1 MRRRTALGWLQHDVT
16 NRGITA
22 WLLAAAILAFYIVL
36 YFGRNVFNTSRAWYV
51 WNTTENMV
59 FAILAVGIVIV
70 GATMIRSDLQE
81 PDTIRA
87 QHLKATIIGLISTVL
102 LTAFVY
108 FTPAF
113 VRLLSTTEFAKSMA
127 QVEWG
132 TAGNTFFQI
141 VYGLLAGAGVVGIFA
156 FNKDEKQPKTI
167 ASLLGVLFLATL
179 VIIFLTSYLVTYS
192 VDPKKPVFSLW
203 HGMKAGLAILQW
215 PMVGF
220 GAIVV
225 GGVSW
230 LRFGPPSKADN
241 HKTTAVESNQSF
253 ISLIMSLSFLAL
265 FIATIHS
272 FPIMVGA
279 LSQKQHPFD
288 ALAVAIGLSVKK
300 GQYSEWL
307 FYGMLYT
314 VCITTGGSYMI
325 WKYWHNKYQVVRTTV
340 VMFVQATI
348 AFSIPWILKLFQR
361 PDYYFSY
368 IWPLKIDYFYPSTIA
383 YQTSNGLPVA
393 VVVYSFAAGLVLA
406 PLAAIM
412 FGKRWY
418 CSWVCGCGGL
428 ANTFGEPWRHLSNKS
443 SKAWLFEKFSIHIVM
458 VASFL
463 LTIAMAVTYKMSP
476 KSEMYIY
483 AQEFKS
489 LYGLG
494 VSAVLSGV
502 VGVGLY
508 PLNGTRVWCRFACP
522 MAAMLGLLQKLGR
535 FRIRVKRDMCI
546 SCGLC
551 SKYCEMGI
559 DVRTYAQSNE
569 NFTRASCVGCG
580 LCSEVCP
587 RGVLRLENISKFA
600 STLRKD

>member
-1 MRRRTALGWLQHDVT
+1 MRRRSALGWLQHDVT

-36 YFGRNVFNTSRAWYV
+36 YFGRNVFDASRDWYV
-51 WNTTENMV
+51 WNFTENMV
-59 FAILAVGIVIV
+59 FVILAVGIAVV
-70 GATMIRSDLQE
+70 GAMMIRSDLQE
-81 PDTIRA
+81 PETIRS
-87 QHLKATIIGLISTVL
+87 QHLRATIIGLISTVL

-108 FTPAF
+108 FTPAL

-127 QVEWG
+127 EMTWG
-132 TAGNTFFQI
+132 STGNMAFQI
-141 VYGLLAGAGVVGIFA
+141 IYGLIGGAGVVGIFA
-156 FNKDEKQPKTI
+156 YNKDKQQPKTI
-167 ASLLGVLFLATL
+167 LSLLGVLLVATTA
-179 VIIFLTSYLVTYS
+179 IIFFTSYLVAYS
-192 VDPKKPVFSLW
+192 KSPNKPQFSLW
-203 HGMKAGLAILQW
+203 HGVNAGFAILQW
-215 PMVGF
+215 PFVGF
-220 GAIVV
+220 STMVV
-225 GGVSW
+225 GGISW
-230 LRFGPPSKADN
+230 LRFGPPAKADGHGLPAN
-241 HKTTAVESNQSF
+241 ESNQRF
-253 ISLIMSLSFLAL
+253 ISLSMALSFLAL
-265 FIATIHS
+265 FVAIVHA
-272 FPIMVGA
+272 FPTMVGA
-279 LSQKQHPFD
+279 LHTKQHPFD
-288 ALAVAIGLSVKK
+288 ALAVSIGLSAKT

-314 VCITTGGSYMI
+314 VCITAGGSYMI

-383 YQTSNGLPVA
+383 YQMSNGLPV
-393 VVVYSFAAGLVLA
+393 VLIVYSFAAGLVLA
-406 PLAAIM
+406 PLMAIF

-443 SKAWLFEKFSIHIVM
+443 SKAWMFEKFSIHFVM
-458 VASFL
+458 VSSFI
-463 LTIAMAVTYKMSP
+463 LTIALAVTYKMP
-476 KSEMYIY
+476 KDSSLYIF
-483 AQEFKS
+483 ADQFKG

-535 FRIRVKRDMCI
+535 FQIRVKRDMCI

-559 DVRTYAQSNE
+559 DVRSYAQSNE

-587 RGVLRLENISKFA
+587 RGVLRLENVSKFG
-600 STLRKD
+600 SNLRK